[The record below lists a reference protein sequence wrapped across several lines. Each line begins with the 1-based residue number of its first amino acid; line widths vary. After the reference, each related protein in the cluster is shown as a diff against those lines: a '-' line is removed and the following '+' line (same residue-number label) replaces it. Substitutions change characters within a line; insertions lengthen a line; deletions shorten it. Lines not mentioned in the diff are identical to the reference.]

1 MSWKGVSGMTDE
13 ELIREAKTLYA
24 HLTDDEEAFT
34 MDDLHYFEELV
45 EELEKRG
52 YTMIESIDFI
62 KKEPEEEEWEEEEE
76 EEWEDKEKEE
86 KWREKERKE
95 LEEWEKDYERDRYL
109 NYG

>member
-1 MSWKGVSGMTDE
+1 MGWKGVSGMTDE
-13 ELIREAKTLYA
+13 ELIREAKALYA

-34 MDDLHYFEELV
+34 MDDLHYFQELV

-52 YTMIESIDFI
+52 YTMIESIDFV
-62 KKEPEEEEWEEEEE
+62 KKEPEEEKEEE

-86 KWREKERKE
+86 EWSGEERKE
-95 LEEWEKDYERDRYL
+95 LEEWEEDYERDKYL